1 LFYAFAVSSHLDAAR
16 ELLQDME
23 SGVIGVS
30 PGPTCYDGFILA
42 CARNGAWE
50 DVLAAFET
58 MKILD
63 VSISS
68 TSSHGIL
75 LAAAKMGGRNEVKRF
90 VESFVS
96 SNSELYGDG
105 ALLALRILL
114 DGIVLRSEVDMDE
127 LSLDTIRERLRVL
140 SQHNLSLQFECLRL
154 IRSIRMAE
162 SEESRY
168 NEIDTVKKQKFLP
181 RSDLADR
188 RHKAWQVV
196 LNDLLALVNNFE
208 SSAENSKD
216 KISQSSFPIHV
227 HDDLVDE
234 QLCCK

>member
-1 LFYAFAVSSHLDAAR
+1 MSGHLDAAR

-42 CARNGAWE
+42 CARNGAWD
-50 DVLAAFET
+50 DVLAAFDT

-68 TSSHGIL
+68 ASSHGIV
-75 LAAAKMGGRNEVKRF
+75 LAAAKIGGRSEVKKYI
-90 VESFVS
+90 ESFVEL
-96 SNSELYGDG
+96 NSQLYGDG

-114 DGIVLRSEVDMDE
+114 DGIIRRSEVDDDE

-140 SQHNLSLQFECLRL
+140 STHNPSLQCECLRL

-168 NEIDTVKKQKFLP
+168 NESDCDKKQKFLP
-181 RSDLADR
+181 RSDLSDR
-188 RHKAWQVV
+188 RHKAWQAV
-196 LNDLLALVNNFE
+196 LNDLLALVDTSE
-208 SSAENSKD
+208 RSTETVKDEGLQSSSSAHMND
-216 KISQSSFPIHV
+216 GVI
-227 HDDLVDE
+227 DE
-234 QLCCK
+234 ELRCK